1 MQELSLPNT
10 QEVLAV
16 PVHITPYSP
25 TPLLISRV
33 PRCLNLRNMN
43 RQRRQ

>member
-10 QEVLAV
+10 QEVLVV
-16 PVHITPYSP
+16 PVHITLYFA

-33 PRCLNLRNMN
+33 PRRLNLRNMN